1 MRGRGQFWTGGAQ
14 VPGAHPGTSPWAS
27 IYWLN
32 TKPPM
37 TQSQGRQKGEVISL
51 VLKHPLFNLE
61 YF

>member
-14 VPGAHPGTSPWAS
+14 VPGAHSGTSPWAS

-37 TQSQGRQKGEVISL
+37 TQSQGRQKGEVTSL